1 MIKNL
6 KAAYIRWAMRQML
19 ADDARRKEKTK

>member
-1 MIKNL
+1 MFRKL

-19 ADDARRKEKTK
+19 ADDARRKEETK